1 MSAPDAPQILGV
13 PIEQLRGRLA
23 RDGIEPYRADQI
35 AAWLY
40 ARGVWEF
47 ERMSDLSSEL
57 RARLARSWRS
67 RALELASV
75 ERSGDGTV
83 KGLLRATD
91 GARVEA
97 VLIPEDDR
105 TTLCLSTQVGCP
117 LRCSF
122 CATGSLGFTR
132 NLSSAE
138 IVDQVC
144 RMRSLL
150 EGGRSLTNVVFMGMG
165 EPLLN
170 LKAVLDAI
178 RILMHP
184 KGFGFAGRRITV
196 SSVGVVP
203 KFGELLEQ
211 ARVNL
216 AVSLHATTDALRDE
230 LVPINRRFPLAVL
243 FDTLRGLEVVTPRW
257 PVFFEYT
264 LIGGVND
271 GPEDAARL
279 VRLLRRLPSKL
290 NLIPMNPHPG
300 SPYRAPAP
308 AQVERF
314 LARVSGRGFPV
325 TLRRSRGADIAAA
338 CGQLVAGGAQGRR
351 ERRAGVGSR

>member
-1 MSAPDAPQILGV
+1 MRSEQAPQILGV
-13 PIEQLRGRLA
+13 PIEILRSRLA
-23 RDGIEPYRADQI
+23 REGLEPYRADQI

-40 ARGVWEF
+40 ARGVSDF
-47 ERMSDLSSEL
+47 ERMTDLSAGV
-57 RARLARSWRS
+57 RDQLARSWRS
-67 RALELASV
+67 RALELTSV
-75 ERSGDGTV
+75 ERSADGTV
-83 KGLLRATD
+83 KGLLRACD

-97 VLIPEDDR
+97 VLIPEDGR
-105 TTLCLSTQVGCP
+105 TTLCLSSQVGCP

-122 CATGSLGFTR
+122 CATGTLGYTR

-144 RMRSLL
+144 RMRDLAG
-150 EGGRSLTNVVFMGMG
+150 EDRGITNIVFMGMG

-196 SSVGVVP
+196 STVGIAAR
-203 KFGELLEQ
+203 FRELLD
-211 ARVNL
+211 AVRVNL

-230 LVPINRRFPLAVL
+230 LVPMNRHFPLAVL
-243 FDTLRGLEVVTPRW
+243 FDALRGLETVTARW

-264 LIGGVND
+264 LMEDVND

-279 VRLLRRLPSKL
+279 VRWLRTLPAKL

-300 SPYRAPAP
+300 SAHRAPAP
-308 AQVERF
+308 ARVDRF
-314 LARVSGRGFPV
+314 LAGVSGAGFPV

-338 CGQLVAGGAQGRR
+338 CGQLVARTAPPSDPPRA
-351 ERRAGVGSR
+351 ER